1 MKAGIK
7 APLSSGYDRIEQYR
21 RENCRS
27 CYKLH
32 FCPMMKEVEGMISA
46 EEFSRAGDKYLGR
59 SYDDM
64 DCQEFYERCAA
75 DCGLVMDLKG
85 SNAWYRKFRSTG
97 WVGSPEECKA
107 KFGSVPKGA
116 TLFIHAFDGGEQKRG
131 YYDGLGN
138 ASHIGIKTGTGKGA
152 IHSSSSRGCVAES
165 EFHDKTIRNGG
176 WNAVGLSRLF
186 DYGDKINRIL
196 KGDSAPDPEPPWDDP
211 GEGDEDMTQPK
222 VAVVDVPNKTTVN
235 MWKKAAQNTGLV
247 ERVPHGEEV
256 KVIKKEQDWTKCSW
270 KKWTGWIMNLYLIFD
285 PEEDPVDDPDDP
297 IFPDDPDDGDTAG
310 EYVTIR
316 IAAEDAMHLYS
327 FLGLMRDQIEDQI
340 GRG

>member
-1 MKAGIK
+1 MRAGIK
-7 APLSSGYDRIEQYR
+7 APLLSGYDRIEQYR

-46 EEFSRAGDKYLGR
+46 EEFAKAGQKYLGR

-75 DCGLVMDLKG
+75 DCGLVIDLKG

-176 WNAVGLSRLF
+176 WNTVGLSRLF
-186 DYGDKINRIL
+186 DYGEKINRIL
-196 KGDSAPDPEPPWDDP
+196 SGGA
-211 GEGDEDMTQPK
+211 
-222 VAVVDVPNKTTVN
+222 
-235 MWKKAAQNTGLV
+235 
-247 ERVPHGEEV
+247 
-256 KVIKKEQDWTKCSW
+256 
-270 KKWTGWIMNLYLIFD
+270 
-285 PEEDPVDDPDDP
+285 DPDDP
-297 IFPDDPDDGDTAG
+297 ADDPADPGEDEPMEQKAKVWSMNGGPVKMRQKPSESCNLYDELPFGTEVEVVKKGETWTQINGGTRTGWWIKTVFLVFGEVVPDDPDEDQDSGDDSQDDDVQPG
-310 EYVTIR
+310 DMVTIK
-316 IAAEDAMHLYS
+316 IKAEDAVHL
-327 FLGLMRDQIEDQI
+327 LTVMDLIEDQI
-340 GRG
+340 VKQIGRG

>member
-1 MKAGIK
+1 
-7 APLSSGYDRIEQYR
+7 
-21 RENCRS
+21 
-27 CYKLH
+27 
-32 FCPMMKEVEGMISA
+32 MISA
-46 EEFSRAGDKYLGR
+46 EEFAKAGQKYLGR

-176 WNAVGLSRLF
+176 WNMVGLWTQLS
-186 DYGDKINRIL
+186 YGKTVDWLLEHMSLGSAPAENTQEEDKTMMVTVSSPNGKPVNLRKAANKNAPLVDQIPDGTEAELLQGGDVWSKIKANGKTGWMMAEFL
-196 KGDSAPDPEPPWDDP
+196 VADDSALP
-211 GEGDEDMTQPK
+211 DEDFGAGDLDDQDGSETVQLTFT
-222 VAVVDVPNKTTVN
+222 VAELS
-235 MWKKAAQNTGLV
+235 AAL
-247 ERVPHGEEV
+247 P
-256 KVIKKEQDWTKCSW
+256 
-270 KKWTGWIMNLYLIFD
+270 
-285 PEEDPVDDPDDP
+285 
-297 IFPDDPDDGDTAG
+297 
-310 EYVTIR
+310 
-316 IAAEDAMHLYS
+316 
-327 FLGLMRDQIEDQI
+327 FLDKMVDQIVAKV